1 MICSNPQCS
10 ISNNKSDAIYCHNCG
25 KILPTKLST
34 NKGFW
39 RAFFLSI
46 ITLGIY
52 QFWLIYAL
60 AKETNIVCKA
70 DGKQTRGMVG
80 YLFLSLITL
89 GIYAIVWHVK
99 IIKRRRYFLLSH
111 GKDGGLKVSTYLLT
125 LFLWGWLT
133 LGIMFIVISCKFL
146 YQQNAVNKEYNIKF
160 KL

>member
-1 MICSNPQCS
+1 MICPNCS
-10 ISNNKSDAIYCHNCG
+10 DANNKPDAVFCHNCG
-25 KILPTKLST
+25 EKLPKKLPT

-39 RAFFLSI
+39 RTFFLSL

-70 DGKQTRGMVG
+70 DGKHTSGMLG

-89 GIYAIVWHVK
+89 GIYAIVWAVK
-99 IIKRRRYFLLSH
+99 IIKRRRNFLITN

-125 LFLWGWLT
+125 VFLWSWLT
-133 LGIMFIVISCKFL
+133 LGIMPIVVFCKFL
-146 YQQNAVNKEYNIKF
+146 YQQNAINKTYNTKYKVI
-160 KL
+160 